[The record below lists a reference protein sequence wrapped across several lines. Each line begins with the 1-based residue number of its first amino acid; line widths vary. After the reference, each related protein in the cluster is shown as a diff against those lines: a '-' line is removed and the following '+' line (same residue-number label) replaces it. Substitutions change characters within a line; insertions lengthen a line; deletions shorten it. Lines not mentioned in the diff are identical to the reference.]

1 MQNVKIM
8 NPVDGETPEQRVER
22 CANNLLKAVLAAG
35 ADIRKTSAIS
45 GIDVDVFAPN
55 EYHAKQVLRVSAGFG
70 GGESGGM
77 TFRFGKPSVRVEHA
91 DMFTPK
97 YEESET
103 KED

>member
-45 GIDVDVFAPN
+45 GICIDVFAAN
-55 EYHAKQVLRVSAGFG
+55 GYCSNQVLRVSAGFG
-70 GGESGGM
+70 GGNYGGM
-77 TFRFGKPSVRVEHA
+77 TFKFGNHL
-91 DMFTPK
+91 
-97 YEESET
+97 
-103 KED
+103 